1 MRRDDAAG
9 RAFRPPA
16 GRGFVHM
23 TRETDLIESRWSEL
37 ASLLRGRWLRLTDA
51 DVAVPDGH
59 RDYLIAQLQK
69 RYGWDREQAEDEVEQ
84 LEDTLFG

>member
-1 MRRDDAAG
+1 MTRDISPADRSG
-9 RAFRPPA
+9 CPPP
-16 GRGFVHM
+16 
-23 TRETDLIESRWSEL
+23 TRETDLIETRWPEL
-37 ASLLRGRWLRLTDA
+37 ATTLRERWLRLTDE

-84 LEDTLFG
+84 LEDVLFV